1 MATAIAATGVSL
13 TIPFGENILLQNAE
27 VPRRAN
33 SNNTAATP
41 QIAMGDRMVAR
52 RLWSIISIAALLA
65 LSLSTPSLA
74 QGYPDHVI
82 KVVVPYGPG
91 FVADTMARI
100 IADRLSPQLKQPI
113 IVENRPGA
121 GGVLGTDYVVKSN
134 PDGYTLLSHTM
145 AALGPTASTN
155 MPYDPLRDL
164 AGVAPVASV
173 SGILVASKTR
183 GFKTLQELIAYGKQ
197 NPGAL
202 NFASLGPGSPS
213 HIYAEKLMRIAGFEA
228 VPISY
233 KGPAEAMTDLI
244 AGRVDFF
251 ALTVATALPYVRD
264 GKLTPWL
271 LHPQSVRLSLRTF
284 RRRSRPECP
293 TRPWTQALAFGR
305 REGHPHPSFKI
316 SIGRSSPSLKSP
328 RSGNG
333 SSRSAQSRGR

>member
-1 MATAIAATGVSL
+1 
-13 TIPFGENILLQNAE
+13 
-27 VPRRAN
+27 
-33 SNNTAATP
+33 
-41 QIAMGDRMVAR
+41 MVAK
-52 RLWSIISIAALLA
+52 RLWSIVSIAALLA
-65 LSLSTPSLA
+65 LSLSTPTLA
-74 QGYPDHVI
+74 QGYPDHII

-164 AGVAPVASV
+164 EGIAPVASV
-173 SGILVASKTR
+173 SGILVASKAR

-233 KGPAEAMTDLI
+233 KGPSEAMTDLI

-264 GKLTPWL
+264 GKLTALAITSSKRPAFLADVPTTVEAGVPNSSLDSGVGFWAPRGTPGPIIQDLSQKIVAIAQEPEVRQRFLSFGAEPWPMTPAEFDQ
-271 LHPQSVRLSLRTF
+271 HMRGEIEEVRAIMA
-284 RRRSRPECP
+284 RSR
-293 TRPWTQALAFGR
+293 TKTQ
-305 REGHPHPSFKI
+305 
-316 SIGRSSPSLKSP
+316 
-328 RSGNG
+328 
-333 SSRSAQSRGR
+333 